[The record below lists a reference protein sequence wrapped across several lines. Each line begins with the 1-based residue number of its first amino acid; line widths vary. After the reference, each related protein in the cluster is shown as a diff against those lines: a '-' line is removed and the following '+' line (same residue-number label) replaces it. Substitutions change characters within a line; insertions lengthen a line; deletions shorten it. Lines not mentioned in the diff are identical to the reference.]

1 MGASM
6 AEQIQYNGGL
16 TVSLPVSDLDAAIDW
31 YQKILG
37 FELQYRLDDLGWCE
51 LISPVAKV
59 NVGLS
64 VVESPNP
71 GGATPTFGVQDMN
84 AAKASLEENGV
95 RIDGDIV
102 TIEGMVS
109 LLTFY
114 DQDDNSLMLFQD
126 LASND

>member
-1 MGASM
+1 MTG
-6 AEQIQYNGGL
+6 QIQYNGGL
-16 TVSLPVSDLDAAIDW
+16 TVSLPVSDLEAAIDW

-37 FELQYRLDDLGWCE
+37 FELQYRLDDLGRCE

-71 GGATPTFGVQDMN
+71 GGATPTFGVQDMKV
-84 AAKASLEENGV
+84 ARASLQDQGV

-114 DQDDNSLMLFQD
+114 DKDDNSLMFYQD
-126 LASND
+126 LAPDE

>member
-1 MGASM
+1 MT
-6 AEQIQYNGGL
+6 EQIRYNGGL
-16 TVSLPVSDLDAAIDW
+16 TVSLPVSDLDKAIDW
-31 YQKILG
+31 YQKTLG
-37 FELQYRLDDLGWCE
+37 FELLYRLDDIGWCE
-51 LISPVAKV
+51 LTSSVEKV

-71 GGATPTFGVQDMN
+71 GGATPTFGVQDIK
-84 AAKASLEENGV
+84 AAEASLRSKGV

-114 DQDDNSLMLFQD
+114 DQDENWLMFYQE
-126 LASND
+126 LASDA